1 MKRFRFGPG
10 LLVTAAFIGP
20 GGFDA
25 PICQDTHSGSVC
37 DVLTS
42 AEVGHDALVDLAS
55 EETFEAPD
63 DLTFSPAVRR
73 TSYDVVYGWLVV
85 PHADNDRPIEGGVG
99 LAVTT
104 PIETVPTRGHPGRG
118 GDGTRA
124 AELREGGFRA
134 NPVRVIAEDD

>member
-1 MKRFRFGPG
+1 M
-10 LLVTAAFIGP
+10 
-20 GGFDA
+20 
-25 PICQDTHSGSVC
+25 C

-104 PIETVPTRGHPGRG
+104 PIETVPTRGYPGRG

-134 NPVRVIAEDD
+134 NPVRVIAGRLFEKYGSLFYGV

>member
-1 MKRFRFGPG
+1 M
-10 LLVTAAFIGP
+10 
-20 GGFDA
+20 
-25 PICQDTHSGSVC
+25 C

-85 PHADNDRPIEGGVG
+85 PHADNDRPIEGGVAG
-99 LAVTT
+99 
-104 PIETVPTRGHPGRG
+104 
-118 GDGTRA
+118 A
-124 AELREGGFRA
+124 ANLKWWPPWLLESWS
-134 NPVRVIAEDD
+134 

>member
-1 MKRFRFGPG
+1 M
-10 LLVTAAFIGP
+10 
-20 GGFDA
+20 
-25 PICQDTHSGSVC
+25 C

-42 AEVGHDALVDLAS
+42 AEVGHDALVGLAS